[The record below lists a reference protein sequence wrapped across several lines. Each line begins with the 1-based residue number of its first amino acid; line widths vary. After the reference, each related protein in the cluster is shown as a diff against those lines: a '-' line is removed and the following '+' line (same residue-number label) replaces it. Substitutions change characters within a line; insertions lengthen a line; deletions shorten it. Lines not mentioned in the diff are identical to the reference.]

1 LLSNGAN
8 INAKNKEKLNAL
20 EISCRKG
27 YFEMAKIMLEHL
39 GPDFDINVTDNP
51 KSLLHLAT
59 NRGAHDIVQ
68 ILLKKG
74 AHIDS
79 LDENGEN
86 CLDVAIDFG
95 YEDVIRVLLTDKN
108 WIKLFQY
115 SSIES
120 DKIKKNFHFTDIF
133 KFFKPQN
140 SEKKKYIESKQFKG
154 LADKNMWDMIE
165 IILNNC
171 HLNRENMAHNKL
183 NGVYDYR
190 VLDPPSFK
198 EIQSHPLMIIANSGE
213 EELMQHSTIK
223 SLLLLKW
230 QRIPRF
236 SFYFNILINL
246 IFLILFTIYTFELIT
261 IKSNPENSN
270 SFTYD
275 DQLTSDLYPYL
286 IAIMTIILFSILLQ
300 LFLTGLFS
308 FFLSIDTWIYLI
320 ALLLSFLSVTLNE
333 LQIRIDLSTFAIL
346 FIYLNFTFLIQKIR
360 YVGIYVLAF
369 KGTIKNSLTF
379 APVLI
384 LTYFS
389 FIFSYRLRIGK
400 LNIQKN
406 AHLFAF
412 NSFFNLKVQLIFI
425 SVMQQIQLAKSL

>member
-1 LLSNGAN
+1 
-8 INAKNKEKLNAL
+8 
-20 EISCRKG
+20 
-27 YFEMAKIMLEHL
+27 
-39 GPDFDINVTDNP
+39 
-51 KSLLHLAT
+51 
-59 NRGAHDIVQ
+59 
-68 ILLKKG
+68 
-74 AHIDS
+74 
-79 LDENGEN
+79 
-86 CLDVAIDFG
+86 
-95 YEDVIRVLLTDKN
+95 
-108 WIKLFQY
+108 
-115 SSIES
+115 
-120 DKIKKNFHFTDIF
+120 
-133 KFFKPQN
+133 
-140 SEKKKYIESKQFKG
+140 
-154 LADKNMWDMIE
+154 
-165 IILNNC
+165 
-171 HLNRENMAHNKL
+171 MAHNKL

-275 DQLTSDLYPYL
+275 DRLTSDLYPYL

-384 LTYFS
+384 LAYFS